1 MALRLRLE
9 KIDWLLNGISTAEFQ
24 IKVGLFQ
31 LVESFI
37 LLSHV
42 SCCVFFKFF
51 IFICFVLF
59 SFYSFAF
66 LCVCTCIFDLDVH
79 LYF

>member
-42 SCCVFFKFF
+42 SCCVFFK
-51 IFICFVLF
+51 IFYIYLFCFVLF
-59 SFYSFAF
+59 SFAF